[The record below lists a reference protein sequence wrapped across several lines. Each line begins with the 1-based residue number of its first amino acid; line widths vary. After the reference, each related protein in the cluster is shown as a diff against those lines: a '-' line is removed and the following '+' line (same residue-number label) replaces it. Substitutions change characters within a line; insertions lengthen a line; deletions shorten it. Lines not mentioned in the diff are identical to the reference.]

1 MKWYKNLKIA
11 VKLISGFLIIAILAA
26 AVGVFGIIM
35 ISSNNTV
42 SDEMFSKY
50 GITQGDLGYVLGEF
64 NIQRNYYRD
73 MIIEKDVEK
82 TASYQ
87 QKIDESQASLEEHLA
102 AFKASCQ
109 TEEEFAEY
117 DDLKTKLDAYV
128 TMRNSVTTAASNS
141 DYDLAYT
148 ELRKDS
154 AVAVVNEAKAAV
166 DNIVQKNI
174 EAANAAMKQQ
184 NSNVQSTILIMI
196 IVVAVAVAIAVLLG
210 IAISRMIS
218 KPIKHLVDAGDKLA
232 AGDLNIDKTKDVS
245 KDELG
250 VLTLSI
256 RGILDAISALA
267 EDTDELIAA
276 AQEGQLSVRAD
287 GSKHKGEYKRIVE
300 GINST
305 LDAIIEPVNEASS
318 VLNELSHGNLSA
330 KVVGDYKGDHAMIKN
345 ALNDTMDTLK
355 AYIGEISDVLGSISD
370 GNLNLSITADYK
382 GDFIELK
389 NSINS
394 IITSLNDI
402 LSEINTASEQVASGT
417 KQVSDGSQ
425 EISQGATEQASSI
438 EELTASVTEI
448 AEQTKQNAV
457 NANKANELAGEAKN
471 GAAEGNEQMKG
482 MQAAMSEI
490 NESSSN
496 ISKIIKVIDD
506 IAFQTNI
513 LALNAAVEAARAGVH
528 GKGFAVVAEE
538 VRNLA
543 ARSANAAKETTAL
556 IEGSIKKTEA
566 GTKIADETAAA
577 LEGIVASVE
586 KAVELVGEI
595 AVASNEQATA
605 IAQVNKGIEQMS
617 QVVQTNSATSEEA
630 AAAAEELSSQAELL
644 KSMVG
649 KFNLKRAQ
657 AKPKAQSAAYNEE
670 PIAYEKVSA
679 AAPRI
684 ALSDSDFGKY

>member
-26 AVGVFGIIM
+26 AVGLFGIITLT
-35 ISSNNTV
+35 SQDNQ
-42 SDEMFSKY
+42 SKQVFQNY
-50 GITQGDLGYVLGEF
+50 GNSQGYLGYVLGDFQEQRAYLRQIIM
-64 NIQRNYYRD
+64 NADATKAADDQKSIATLDEAITDNLNKYKACCTTDEEIAIYSDLVTKIDAYKIQRD
-73 MIIEKDVEK
+73 
-82 TASYQ
+82 
-87 QKIDESQASLEEHLA
+87 KIVDAGVSGDFESA
-102 AFKASCQ
+102 ANIL
-109 TEEEFAEY
+109 TE
-117 DDLKTKLDAYV
+117 DHSVKVVQDA
-128 TMRNSVTTAASNS
+128 TTAVENAV
-141 DYDLAYT
+141 
-148 ELRKDS
+148 S
-154 AVAVVNEAKAAV
+154 A
-166 DNIVQKNI
+166 NI
-174 EAANAAMKQQ
+174 EAADAAMKQQ

-318 VLNELSHGNLSA
+318 VLNELSRGNLSA
-330 KVVGDYKGDHAMIKN
+330 KVVGDYKGDHAIIKN

-670 PIAYEKVSA
+670 PAVYEKVSA